1 MSSQLKDSG
10 LNGTGWLVSVLCGI
24 AGGALPLI
32 WGAVAGSLG
41 NMIVG
46 GLLFTAAEVVEL
58 LLLCS
63 VFPRRVLVKCAAAV
77 IVFGLGVVLAIET
90 SIVPKVF
97 AALNR
102 DYVQE
107 YGGMNA
113 GDSFGLVILYFPMS
127 IIMLLAGLFIAGVR
141 AAKAKKE
148 D

>member
-1 MSSQLKDSG
+1 M
-10 LNGTGWLVSVLCGI
+10 
-24 AGGALPLI
+24 
-32 WGAVAGSLG
+32 
-41 NMIVG
+41 
-46 GLLFTAAEVVEL
+46 
-58 LLLCS
+58 
-63 VFPRRVLVKCAAAV
+63 
-77 IVFGLGVVLAIET
+77 
-90 SIVPKVF
+90 PKVF